1 MKIRII
7 VTRSLKVH
15 VRYVHERKN
24 PREVRFGSHRN
35 LHIENVHEEYIIQMQ
50 YLQKVMNLQISF
62 IYSIAIFV

>member
-24 PREVRFGSHRN
+24 PREVRFGSHLN
-35 LHIENVHEEYIIQMQ
+35 LHVENVHEE
-50 YLQKVMNLQISF
+50 
-62 IYSIAIFV
+62 